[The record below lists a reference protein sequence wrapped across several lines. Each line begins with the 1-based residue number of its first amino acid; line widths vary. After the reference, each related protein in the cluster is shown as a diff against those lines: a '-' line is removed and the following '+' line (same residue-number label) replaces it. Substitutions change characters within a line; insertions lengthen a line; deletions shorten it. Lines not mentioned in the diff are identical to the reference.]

1 MLCHSESAISHPF
14 TLSTSEVILTHSL
27 TRALLPLESSAMI
40 QGEAWKER
48 GCPGGSDGKE
58 SACDAGDLGSIP
70 GLGRSS
76 GKRNGYTFRYSC
88 LENPHGQRSL
98 AGYSPWGCQESDTT
112 EQLTL
117 SLLDGEAWKTWT
129 PRISVSNQPHSP
141 PYKGSSWD
149 VHN

>member
-1 MLCHSESAISHPF
+1 MLCLSEPAISHPF
-14 TLSTSEVILTHSL
+14 MLSTSEVILTHSL
-27 TRALLPLESSAMI
+27 TCALLPLESSMI

-48 GCPGGSDGKE
+48 GFPGGSDGKE

-76 GKRNGYTFRYSC
+76 GERNGYTFWYSC
-88 LENPHGQRSL
+88 LENPHGQRIL
-98 AGYSPWGCQESDTT
+98 AGYSPWGCQESDTM
-112 EQLTL
+112 ERLTL

-129 PRISVSNQPHSP
+129 PRISVSNQTHSP